1 MEAIQRQ
8 RRRRIG
14 ILVGLAI
21 LLIVATFIALN
32 FGRYSLSLA
41 DVRQTFHLL
50 LRGQAATIPRE
61 HYLVIANIRLPRLS
75 ANICIGA
82 ALAVSGATFQALFE
96 NPMASPNVLGVNHG
110 ASLGAALAIISYAS
124 NQVTIL
130 AAFVMGLLAVGVTF
144 AVSRLFRMQRTLA
157 LLLAGMVIGSL
168 FQAALSYVKLIA
180 DVENALP
187 EITYWLMGS
196 FSSITWQRVNMI
208 LIPMLIGFVII
219 FGQAKA
225 LNLLTLGEEKAQT
238 LGIHLRWTQGLLIL
252 AATLLTASSVA
263 VTGMIGW
270 VGLIVP
276 HICRLIIGQDYRY
289 LLPCSA
295 LFGAIFMVCI
305 DTVARSWAQT
315 EIPIGILTALIGA
328 PIFFS
333 LLIGGK
339 GDGFNR

>member
-1 MEAIQRQ
+1 
-8 RRRRIG
+8 
-14 ILVGLAI
+14 
-21 LLIVATFIALN
+21 
-32 FGRYSLSLA
+32 
-41 DVRQTFHLL
+41 
-50 LRGQAATIPRE
+50 
-61 HYLVIANIRLPRLS
+61 
-75 ANICIGA
+75 
-82 ALAVSGATFQALFE
+82 
-96 NPMASPNVLGVNHG
+96 
-110 ASLGAALAIISYAS
+110 
-124 NQVTIL
+124 
-130 AAFVMGLLAVGVTF
+130 
-144 AVSRLFRMQRTLA
+144 
-157 LLLAGMVIGSL
+157 
-168 FQAALSYVKLIA
+168 
-180 DVENALP
+180 
-187 EITYWLMGS
+187 
-196 FSSITWQRVNMI
+196 MI

-270 VGLIVP
+270 VGLVVP